1 MISNVTFNNLFR
13 ESTLAYFDRMNPGV
27 MVPGHGPEALTK
39 YKEYI
44 KEHEADWYKSDEFR
58 DMFIKCP
65 PGAIMWVARA
75 YFQDGNFVK
84 AGVNLSDRTIECLE
98 WAENELGKEQH
109 TMPYAAMVGITIKY
123 LKARKEKLA
132 EEAETK

>member
-1 MISNVTFNNLFR
+1 MTSSVTFNNLFR
-13 ESTLAYFDRMNPGV
+13 DSTLAFFNRMNPGV
-27 MVPGHGPEALTK
+27 MVPGHGPDALTK

-44 KEHEADWYKSDEFR
+44 KAHEADWYKSDEFR

-65 PGAIMWVARA
+65 PVAIMWVARA
-75 YFQDGNFVK
+75 YFGDGNIVK

-98 WAENELGKEQH
+98 WAENELGQEQF
-109 TMPYAAMVGITIKY
+109 TMPNAAIIGITIKY

-132 EEAETK
+132 EETNK

>member
-1 MISNVTFNNLFR
+1 MISDVTIRNLFR
-13 ESTLAYFDRMNPGV
+13 DSTLAYFDRRVPGV
-27 MVPGHGPEALTK
+27 MVPGHGPEVLAK
-39 YKEYI
+39 YKEYL

-65 PGAIMWVARA
+65 PWAIMWVARA
-75 YFQDGNFVK
+75 YFGDGNTVK

-109 TMPYAAMVGITIKY
+109 TMPNAAIIGITIKY

>member
-1 MISNVTFNNLFR
+1 MISNVTFNNLFH
-13 ESTLAYFDRMNPGV
+13 ESTLAYFNRRCPGI
-27 MVPGHGPEALTK
+27 MVPGHGPEAIAK
-39 YKEYI
+39 YKEYL
-44 KEHEADWYKSDEFR
+44 KEHEGDWYKSDEFR

-65 PGAIMWVARA
+65 PGAIMWVARS
-75 YFQDGNFVK
+75 YFGDGNTVK

-98 WAENELGKEQH
+98 WAENELGQEQH
-109 TMPYAAMVGITIKY
+109 TMPHAAIIGITIKF

>member
-1 MISNVTFNNLFR
+1 MTSSVTFNNLFR
-13 ESTLAYFDRMNPGV
+13 DSTLAFFNRMNPGV
-27 MVPGHGPEALTK
+27 MVPGHGPDALAK

-44 KEHEADWYKSDEFR
+44 KAHEADWYKSDEFR

-75 YFQDGNFVK
+75 YFGDGNTVK

-98 WAENELGKEQH
+98 WAENELGQEQF
-109 TMPYAAMVGITIKY
+109 TMPNAAIIGITIKY

-132 EEAETK
+132 EEANK

>member
-1 MISNVTFNNLFR
+1 MISNVTFNNLFH
-13 ESTLAYFDRMNPGV
+13 ESTLAFFNRMNPGV
-27 MVPGHGPEALTK
+27 MVPGHGPDALTK
-39 YKEYI
+39 YKEYL
-44 KEHEADWYKSDEFR
+44 KAHEADWYKSDEFR

-75 YFQDGNFVK
+75 YFGDGNTVK

-98 WAENELGKEQH
+98 WAENELGQEQH
-109 TMPYAAMVGITIKY
+109 TMPYAAIIGITIKY

-132 EEAETK
+132 EEAGK

>member
-1 MISNVTFNNLFR
+1 MISNVTFNNLFH
-13 ESTLAYFDRMNPGV
+13 ESTLAFFNRMNPGV
-27 MVPGHGPEALTK
+27 MVPGHGPDALTK
-39 YKEYI
+39 CKEYL
-44 KEHEADWYKSDEFR
+44 KAHEADWYKSDEFR

-75 YFQDGNFVK
+75 YFGDGNTVK

-98 WAENELGKEQH
+98 WAENELGQEQH
-109 TMPYAAMVGITIKY
+109 TMPYAAIIGITIKY

-132 EEAETK
+132 EESSK

>member
-1 MISNVTFNNLFR
+1 MISDVTIRNLAH
-13 ESTLAYFDRMNPGV
+13 ESTLAYFNRRVPGV
-27 MVPGHGPEALTK
+27 MAPGHGPEGLAK
-39 YKEYI
+39 YKEYM

-75 YFQDGNFVK
+75 FFGDGNTVK

-98 WAENELGKEQH
+98 WAENELGKEQY
-109 TMPYAAMVGITIKY
+109 TMPYATEIAITIKY

-132 EEAETK
+132 EETKTK

>member
-1 MISNVTFNNLFR
+1 MTSSVTFNNLFR
-13 ESTLAYFDRMNPGV
+13 DSTLAFFNRMNPGV
-27 MVPGHGPEALTK
+27 MVPGHGPDALTK

-44 KEHEADWYKSDEFR
+44 KAHEADWYKSDEFR

-75 YFQDGNFVK
+75 YFGDGNTVK

-98 WAENELGKEQH
+98 WAENELGQEQF
-109 TMPYAAMVGITIKY
+109 TMPNAAIIGITIKY

-132 EEAETK
+132 EETNK

>member
-13 ESTLAYFDRMNPGV
+13 DSTLAYFDRMNPGV
-27 MVPGHGPEALTK
+27 MVPGHGPEALIK

-75 YFQDGNFVK
+75 FFGDGNTVK
-84 AGVNLSDRTIECLE
+84 AGVNLSERTIECLE
-98 WAENELGKEQH
+98 WAENELGKEQY
-109 TMPYAAMVGITIKY
+109 TMPYAAEIGITIKY

-132 EEAETK
+132 EETETK

>member
-1 MISNVTFNNLFR
+1 MISDVTIRNLAR
-13 ESTLAYFDRMNPGV
+13 ESTLAYFNRRVPGV
-27 MVPGHGPEALTK
+27 MAPGHGPEGLAK

-65 PGAIMWVARA
+65 PVAIMWVARA
-75 YFQDGNFVK
+75 FFGDGNTVK

-98 WAENELGKEQH
+98 WAEKELGKEQH